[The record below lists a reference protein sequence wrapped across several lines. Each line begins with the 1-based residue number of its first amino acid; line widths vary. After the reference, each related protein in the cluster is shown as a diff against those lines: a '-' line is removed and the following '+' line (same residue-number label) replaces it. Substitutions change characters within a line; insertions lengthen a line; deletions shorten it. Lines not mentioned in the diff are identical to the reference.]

1 MNKIKLMAET
11 FTDQQ
16 VVDGLLK
23 REKSLTNRI
32 VAYLYIYQESITHM
46 VMANNGRTEDAE
58 DVFQE
63 MIIIFLNQVW
73 DEKFKLI
80 KLSSDDPEEE
90 EKYIKIS
97 TYLYKLANRIWLK
110 KMLRDKKQQ
119 NWEDKF
125 LALQDTND
133 EYTPLLQITSEE
145 DSSRFKKMY
154 SQLKEDCIKIL
165 DAFYFQD
172 KSIREIADELK
183 ITEANVKVIKHRCI
197 EKLKKIITR

>member
-1 MNKIKLMAET
+1 MNKNKLMAET

-46 VMANNGRTEDAE
+46 VMANNGRIQDAE

-63 MIIIFLNQVW
+63 MLVIFLNQVW

-80 KLSSDDPEEE
+80 KIPSDDPEEE

-145 DSSRFKKMY
+145 DSSRFRKMY
-154 SQLKEDCIKIL
+154 SQLKEDCIRIL
-165 DAFYFQD
+165 DAFYFQE
-172 KSIREIADELK
+172 KSIREIADEMK